1 MNYDTA
7 VRLLQQPGH
16 ALIKTFVDRKCG
28 CEFLIAGE
36 NGGRVSEKVAARLLA
51 HPECHPIDP
60 GLFPDAAQS
69 FSFHEPNGDGQ

>member
-1 MNYDTA
+1 MTYDTA

-16 ALIKTFVDRKCG
+16 ALVKTFVATKRG
-28 CEFLIAGE
+28 CEFLVVGE
-36 NGGRVSEKVAARLLA
+36 NGGRVSENVAARLLA

-69 FSFHEPNGDGQ
+69 FSFREPNGDRQ

>member
-1 MNYDTA
+1 MTYDTA

-16 ALIKTFVDRKCG
+16 ALIKTFVGTRRG
-28 CEFLIAGE
+28 CEFSITGTH
-36 NGGRVSEKVAARLLA
+36 GGRVSETVAARLLA

-69 FSFHEPNGDGQ
+69 FSLIEQRRQS